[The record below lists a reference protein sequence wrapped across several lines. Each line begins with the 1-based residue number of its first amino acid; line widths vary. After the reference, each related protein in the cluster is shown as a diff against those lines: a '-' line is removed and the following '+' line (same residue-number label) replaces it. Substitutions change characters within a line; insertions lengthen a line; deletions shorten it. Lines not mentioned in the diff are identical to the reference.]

1 MAFEEFKEKVKEAAD
16 IVEIA
21 SQYTNLKRA
30 GRYYRGLCPFH
41 SEKTPSFYV
50 DPEKK
55 LYHCFGCGAG
65 GDVIKL
71 VMEMERL
78 SFAEALKKLA
88 ERYNIPIPESKGT
101 RKFEDILYEVMERAH
116 RAYVEELWKGEN
128 KARAYL
134 KERGVSEETAREL
147 GLGYAPASWNFIL
160 EKLADKYRP
169 ELLEQAGLVINKEGR
184 YYDRFR
190 DRLIFPIYT
199 EFNRVVGFGGRTLA
213 GDDAKYINSPETNIY
228 KKGRVLYGLNWSK
241 GWIREKGVAVV
252 VEGYMDFLSLYANGV
267 KNAVACLGTSLTSDQ
282 ASLLS
287 RFAKK
292 VVLSFDNDEAGRTA
306 AARSIPILWEKDMEV
321 KVVSLE
327 DAKDPDEFIAK
338 YGSASYINKIEEA
351 KSGVAFIYEYYFQ
364 KEKKGAVKVVLEN
377 ISSFR
382 DEIKKRYAVSELAQ
396 LAMVEEGIL
405 LAMLRSG
412 GKEEAAVVAAQLS
425 PAEEF
430 LIKAMFFSPEPV
442 LQVLARKDLSFL
454 AENPNLSYLQHLLR
468 RFSERGKL
476 EVEDLDLIETDRKH
490 RIYSLLFESGEEHF
504 SVSQVD
510 NFFRELEMMSVKE
523 KIKRLQLQIKRAEAS
538 GDMEMVRKLV
548 REKDKLTRKLS
559 EERRRKNGNQKE
571 IS

>member
-78 SFAEALKKLA
+78 SFMEALKKLA
-88 ERYNIPIPESKGT
+88 ERYNIPLPESKGT

-116 RAYVEELWKGEN
+116 RAYVEELWRDEN

-134 KERGVSEETAREL
+134 RERGVSEETAKEL

-160 EKLADKYRP
+160 EKLGDRYRP

-241 GWIREKGVAVV
+241 GWIREKGIAVV

-282 ASLLS
+282 AALLS

-351 KSGVAFIYEYYFQ
+351 KSGVAFIYEYHFQ
-364 KEKKGAVKVVLEN
+364 KEKKGAVRVVLES

-412 GKEEAAVVAAQLS
+412 GREEAAVAAAQLS

-430 LIKAMFFSPEPV
+430 LIKAMFFSPEAV

-454 AENPNLSYLQHLLR
+454 AENPNLSYLHYLLR

-490 RIYSLLFESGEEHF
+490 RIYSLLFESGEELF
-504 SVSQVD
+504 SEKQVE

-538 GDMEMVRKLV
+538 GDMDMVRKLV

-559 EERRRKNGNQKE
+559 EERRRKNGHQEE